1 MTDIC
6 RDFTSLIIDT
16 EGKVRAERLLEIAVA
31 MSPTST
37 PCNSNRSTTATASH
51 STSGNNSRQGSPIMR
66 RAKVMR
72 SRSPVLSRTR
82 RREQQSPEYVCDGIG
97 ERRQSSED
105 TIDDGVRTRLQSPD
119 INPGTGTRDM
129 VDVRLSPEAGGM
141 GEKQQS
147 PDTDVEQQGPESDDR
162 AKSRQ
167 ESPNPSDCLER
178 KQNPESRERIL
189 SRQQSPDIMEG
200 VTVRQQSPDS
210 LERVLV
216 RQCRDVESLAAL
228 VEMLPLLVKAAP
240 TVRGI
245 FIDSL
250 AQPFRQGKG
259 VETYHINFFHL
270 LYNLSPAF
278 YKGKTDMQKKIS
290 IADTGSLQIRHP
302 IPGLGFLH

>member
-1 MTDIC
+1 MQG
-6 RDFTSLIIDT
+6 FTALIIDT

-31 MSPTST
+31 MTPTTT
-37 PCNSNRSTTATASH
+37 PCNSNRSTTAAASH
-51 STSGNNSRQGSPIMR
+51 STSENNSRQGSPIMH
-66 RAKVMR
+66 RAKAMR

-82 RREQQSPEYVCDGIG
+82 RRGKQQSPDDACGGTGD
-97 ERRQSSED
+97 RRQSSED

-119 INPGTGTRDM
+119 ISPGAQDM
-129 VDVRLSPEAGGM
+129 VDVRISPGARGM

-147 PDTDVEQQGPESDDR
+147 LDNDVEQQSPENDDR
-162 AKSRQ
+162 AESRQ
-167 ESPNPSDCLER
+167 ESPQPSDCLER
-178 KQNPESRERIL
+178 KQNPDSRERVS
-189 SRQQSPDIMEG
+189 SRQQSPEIMEG

-228 VEMLPLLVKAAP
+228 VELLPLLVKAAAP

-259 VETYHINFFHL
+259 VQ
-270 LYNLSPAF
+270 S
-278 YKGKTDMQKKIS
+278 
-290 IADTGSLQIRHP
+290 
-302 IPGLGFLH
+302 